1 MPAHDQADPAAEPGA
16 DPAAVPGA
24 VPGRRSPVSRRSVL
38 RGAAG
43 AGAVGIAAVSGAG
56 AVMAATR
63 PAAPAAAAVAA
74 TRQANA
80 NAGPV
85 VVYLRDAAT
94 GEMEVFAG
102 ADQARFRDPDLAA
115 RLLSR
120 AQTDVR

>member
-1 MPAHDQADPAAEPGA
+1 MPAHDQADPAV
-16 DPAAVPGA
+16 DPGA
-24 VPGRRSPVSRRSVL
+24 VPAPAFRVSRRSLL

-56 AVMAATR
+56 AVMAAAR
-63 PAAPAAAAVAA
+63 PATAAAPADARTVNAARLAD
-74 TRQANA
+74 
-80 NAGPV
+80 AGPL

-102 ADQARFRDPDLAA
+102 AGQARFRDPALAA

-120 AQTDVR
+120 AQTDVQTDVR